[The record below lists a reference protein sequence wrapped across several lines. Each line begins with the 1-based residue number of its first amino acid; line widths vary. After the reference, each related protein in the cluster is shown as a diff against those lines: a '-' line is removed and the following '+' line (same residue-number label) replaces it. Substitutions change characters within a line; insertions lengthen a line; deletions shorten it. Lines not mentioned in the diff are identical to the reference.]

1 MQDTPIVH
9 VIDDDADVLR
19 AVAFLLRTTG
29 LSVEVYASAE
39 AFLEAAPDLRAGCIV
54 TDIRMPRMDGLELQR
69 RLREAGNRTPIVVM
83 TAHAE
88 VGLAVAAM
96 KGGAVDFIEKPFEYD
111 ALLGAVS
118 AALARHEG
126 DRERER
132 RAAGVRERLALLS
145 DRERQ
150 VLDGLVA
157 GKPNKVI
164 AHDLNLSARTIEG
177 YRASVMA
184 KMQAHTLSALL
195 RMMLADLA

>member
-29 LSVEVYASAE
+29 LAVEVYTSAE
-39 AFLEAAPDLRAGCIV
+39 TFLEAAPDLRAGCIV
-54 TDIRMPRMDGLELQR
+54 TDIRMPSMDGLELQR

-126 DRERER
+126 DREREQ

-145 DRERQ
+145 ERERQ